1 MNEFFIIALF
11 FGLPALCVVLFL
23 IAEKEAK

>member
-11 FGLPALCVVLFL
+11 FGLPAYIVVLFL
-23 IAEKEAK
+23 MAEKEGK